1 MTEQNEI
8 SKILF
13 NRLISYKLRAIKAKV
28 NVSNATFNLHEIKT
42 KQNTHAVF
50 STWINIRTFTL
61 KEPG

>member
-28 NVSNATFNLHEIKT
+28 NVRNATFNLHEIKA
-42 KQNTHAVF
+42 KQKLTPYSQHG
-50 STWINIRTFTL
+50 STFEL
-61 KEPG
+61 LP